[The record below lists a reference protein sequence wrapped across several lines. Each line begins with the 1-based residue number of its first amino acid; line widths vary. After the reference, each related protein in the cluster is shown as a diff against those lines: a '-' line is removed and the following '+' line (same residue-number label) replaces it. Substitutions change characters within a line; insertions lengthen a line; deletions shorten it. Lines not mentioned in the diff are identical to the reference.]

1 MACVFTLLL
10 QSSYLFFYFRGLV
23 VQVVVYEH
31 TAKLN
36 TRTHTRDTYHHTQLK
51 WTLDLAP
58 FTVILPHVHLPL
70 PENTS
75 FVPDYLY
82 RL

>member
-23 VQVVVYEH
+23 VQIVVSEH

-36 TRTHTRDTYHHTQLK
+36 TRTHTRHIPPHTTK
-51 WTLDLAP
+51 VDARP
-58 FTVILPHVHLPL
+58 S
-70 PENTS
+70 S
-75 FVPDYLY
+75 FYSYTTTRTPTTTRKCLI
-82 RL
+82 RP